1 MIIDV
6 RKNDKALKDEDKYD
20 ISSNGTKRR
29 KATPQG
35 WEVSIQ
41 WKDGSTTWNTL
52 KEVKYSFTIEL
63 AEYAV
68 ENWIA
73 SKPVFTWWVPYTLK
87 KQEQIIS
94 KLKTK

>member
-35 WEVSIQ
+35 WEVSIK

-52 KEVKYSFTIEL
+52 KYVKDSFTIDL
-63 AEYAV
+63 ADYAL
-68 ENWIA
+68 ENWTA
-73 SKPVFTWWVPYTLK
+73 FNPAFAW
-87 KQEQIIS
+87 
-94 KLKTK
+94 